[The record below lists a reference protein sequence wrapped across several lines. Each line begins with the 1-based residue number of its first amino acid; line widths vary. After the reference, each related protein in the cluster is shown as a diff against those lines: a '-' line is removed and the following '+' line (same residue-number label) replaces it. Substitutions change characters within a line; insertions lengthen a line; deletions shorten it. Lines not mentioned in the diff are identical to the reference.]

1 MKKKILALC
10 LFTVLAFTC
19 AVPAA
24 AEPYRN
30 YTFDM
35 ENVWPEPQAYVVDDY
50 ISSDRIGVDNLVA
63 PADLNEGVF
72 ILDGK
77 KDGGS
82 LFESSGHG
90 LLLFSAPRG
99 TYY

>member
-1 MKKKILALC
+1 MRKKILALC

-35 ENVWPEPQAYVVDDY
+35 ESVWPEPQAYVVDDY
-50 ISSDRIGVDNLVA
+50 ISSDRIDRKSVV
-63 PADLNEGVF
+63 
-72 ILDGK
+72 
-77 KDGGS
+77 
-82 LFESSGHG
+82 
-90 LLLFSAPRG
+90 
-99 TYY
+99 

>member
-35 ENVWPEPQAYVVDDY
+35 ESVWPEPQAYVVDDY
-50 ISSDRIGVDNLVA
+50 IS
-63 PADLNEGVF
+63 
-72 ILDGK
+72 
-77 KDGGS
+77 
-82 LFESSGHG
+82 
-90 LLLFSAPRG
+90 
-99 TYY
+99 

>member
-1 MKKKILALC
+1 MRKKILALC

-35 ENVWPEPQAYVVDDY
+35 ESVWPEPQAYVVDDY
-50 ISSDRIGVDNLVA
+50 ISSDRIGVENLVA

-77 KDGGS
+77 KDPVKIGRA
-82 LFESSGHG
+82 HV
-90 LLLFSAPRG
+90 
-99 TYY
+99 